1 MDRVKIANIKDFF
14 KEPSALANKLVE
26 VEKSKEG
33 VFDVFVL
40 QAIQSSVPVMSSTA
54 ASTLSENNN
63 NNNNNNS
70 DNEATISPPSS
81 TATSATAYTIEY
93 KVDSSRGQNHYLVK
107 ATVVDRRLLVATVQ
121 TRDKDYSTLT
131 SEAIRTLDSLMVS
144 SPSSSTTM

>member
-63 NNNNNNS
+63 NENNNS
-70 DNEATISPPSS
+70 DNEAAIISPSS

-107 ATVVDRRLLVATVQ
+107 VTVVVDRRLLVATVQ
-121 TRDKDYSTLT
+121 TRDEDYSTLT
-131 SEAIRTLDSLMVS
+131 SEATRTLDSLMVS
-144 SPSSSTTM
+144 SPPSSTTM